1 MHMNGKKNIRI
12 VLTAAV
18 LLLGGYY
25 IQQTSQSGSSTP
37 SYFDRALADVPQC
50 CAK

>member
-1 MHMNGKKNIRI
+1 MKGNKNIRI

-25 IQQTSQSGSSTP
+25 IQQSSTGGTNNL
-37 SYFDRALADVPQC
+37 SAVVDNAKADVPC
-50 CAK
+50 CSK